1 MHCLMNEFWDVN
13 KRHTQKAVTESNWQ
27 LEAQHYFPVFSQR
40 HFSWPHFQSV
50 QRVSGPRWEQQPLLF
65 SNMPNIKQQ
74 SVKNNCKNCKILF
87 FFFFSSD
94 QAPSMGFTTYKVIS
108 YFSLETW
115 IISLAPAQQPFY
127 WRTFYIHRY
136 CQKIQTW
143 ARETLILKQCVWVMN
158 VIRVKCKLN
167 NLCFSYKALC
177 Y

>member
-1 MHCLMNEFWDVN
+1 MRLNIISQFSHKGIFHGLTSSLCKEFQVLG
-13 KRHTQKAVTESNWQ
+13 ESSS
-27 LEAQHYFPVFSQR
+27 LSFFPTC
-40 HFSWPHFQSV
+40 P
-50 QRVSGPRWEQQPLLF
+50 
-65 SNMPNIKQQ
+65 
-74 SVKNNCKNCKILF
+74 ILSSKVWRITAKTAKYF

-143 ARETLILKQCVWVMN
+143 ARETLILKQRVWVMN